1 MENLVIF
8 DFDGVLADTLD
19 EMLHIAGLVCEM
31 MGYPCTPSPSD
42 LDVLRKMEFRELG
55 KQLGIPEQHV
65 DEFVERTFDMFGSRP
80 VPPRIFPGMREVVT
94 TLSKDH
100 KIAILT
106 GNTFQVVDR
115 FLVANDLSAVIA
127 VVMSADEPGSRS
139 EKLSCIVSQLGGP
152 GVQSYL
158 VGDAVSDVQ
167 VARTGGVT
175 SIAVTW
181 GHQSENR
188 LLSVD
193 PDYLVHTPLE
203 LLALF
208 QNDGNETVGE
218 NHEKRDFD

>member
-1 MENLVIF
+1 MKNLVIF

-42 LDVLRKMEFRELG
+42 LEVLNKMEFRELG
-55 KQLGIPEQHV
+55 KQLGIPENHV
-65 DEFVERTFDMFGSRP
+65 DEFVERTFGMFGARA

-100 KIAILT
+100 KIGILT

-115 FLVANDLSAVIA
+115 FLEVNDLSAAIA
-127 VVMSADEPGSRS
+127 IVMSADEPGSRS
-139 EKLSCIVSQLGGP
+139 EKLCRIVSQLGGP

-167 VARTGGVT
+167 VARTCAVT
-175 SIAVTW
+175 SIAVSW
-181 GHQSENR
+181 GHQSETK

-208 QNDGNETVGE
+208 QNNRNGAVEKK
-218 NHEKRDFD
+218 HEKLDFD